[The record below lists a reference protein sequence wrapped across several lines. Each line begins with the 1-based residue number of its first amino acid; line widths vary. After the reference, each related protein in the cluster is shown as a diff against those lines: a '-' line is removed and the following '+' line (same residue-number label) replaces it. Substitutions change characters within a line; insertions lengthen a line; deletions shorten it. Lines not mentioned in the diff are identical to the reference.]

1 MISVTLR
8 YGIGM
13 MPVLYLSPRNPVEKG
28 RIKTRHNT
36 SGIRSGTGDTITVTF
51 VALKGANPVATLK
64 ELANRCNVSKMTVIR
79 TIDSLGLRGEHVVK
93 KGERGMLDIDDYAAS
108 LIADTLMKRAEP
120 QPAKAEEPSF
130 SPTLSEPAPRE
141 SETAEVYRSWIE
153 DSRRA
158 YEERIEGLKE
168 QLIAKDAQI
177 AQLTSL
183 LEAQN
188 ASIERERDEAREASA
203 ALRDAL
209 VRANSATETLGRI
222 KSATLRQRLF
232 GFKGLLPPGE

>member
-1 MISVTLR
+1 M
-8 YGIGM
+8 
-13 MPVLYLSPRNPVEKG
+13 
-28 RIKTRHNT
+28 
-36 SGIRSGTGDTITVTF
+36 
-51 VALKGANPVATLK
+51 ATLK
-64 ELANRCNVSKMTVIR
+64 ELATRCNVSKMTVIR

-120 QPAKAEEPSF
+120 QPSKAEDAQPA
-130 SPTLSEPAPRE
+130 PAADVAPRE

-158 YEERIEGLKE
+158 YEARIEGLKE
-168 QLIAKDAQI
+168 QLVAKDAQI

-188 ASIERERDEAREASA
+188 ASIEKERDEAREASA

-232 GFKGLLPPGE
+232 GFRGLLPSGE

>member
-1 MISVTLR
+1 M
-8 YGIGM
+8 
-13 MPVLYLSPRNPVEKG
+13 
-28 RIKTRHNT
+28 
-36 SGIRSGTGDTITVTF
+36 
-51 VALKGANPVATLK
+51 ATLK
-64 ELANRCNVSKMTVIR
+64 ELATRCNVSKMTVIR

-120 QPAKAEEPSF
+120 QPAKAEEAQPAA
-130 SPTLSEPAPRE
+130 APRE

-168 QLIAKDAQI
+168 QLVVKDAQI

-188 ASIERERDEAREASA
+188 ASIEKERDEAREASA

-232 GFKGLLPPGE
+232 GFRGLLPSGE

>member
-1 MISVTLR
+1 M
-8 YGIGM
+8 
-13 MPVLYLSPRNPVEKG
+13 
-28 RIKTRHNT
+28 
-36 SGIRSGTGDTITVTF
+36 
-51 VALKGANPVATLK
+51 ATLK
-64 ELANRCNVSKMTVIR
+64 ELATRCNVSKMTVIR

-120 QPAKAEEPSF
+120 QPAKAEEAQPAAAADA
-130 SPTLSEPAPRE
+130 APRE

-168 QLIAKDAQI
+168 QLVAKDAQI

-232 GFKGLLPPGE
+232 GFRGLLPSGE